1 MFHTKTFESFAFIL
15 SFAVSYKNKV
25 LGTDFSSPLI
35 MERWPRC
42 EERFTIRAPPDR
54 MSSTP
59 LIQRTLYTL
68 QTIFS
73 LCVPKIDL
81 AKPHFKYHLYIS
93 KTEL

>member
-1 MFHTKTFESFAFIL
+1 MHLFKVLLFL
-15 SFAVSYKNKV
+15 YKNKG

-73 LCVPKIDL
+73 
-81 AKPHFKYHLYIS
+81 FMYS
-93 KTEL
+93 